1 MSEEYAL
8 DQVAIRM
15 VKLPPLMSKEP
26 MNNPDAAVRLM
37 NETLKEFDREAVVVV
52 NLQNDLKP
60 INMNFV
66 SMGTLNA
73 SAVHPREILK
83 ASILSNA
90 ASIMLFHNH
99 PSGRLEPSSEDI
111 ALTDQLQQACTTIG
125 IPIIDHIIIGTDDR
139 YYSFHEKKILP
150 VSELKVVQDIDSFRW
165 EESRVAE
172 KPTASDRKPSVR
184 RRLQKETQGDP
195 AAPDKPGKTKPI
207 TRKST
212 RKKEAIDR

>member
-83 ASILSNA
+83 TSILSNA

-99 PSGRLEPSSEDI
+99 PSGQLKPSREDI
-111 ALTDQLQQACTTIG
+111 ALTDQLQQACNTIG

-139 YYSFHEKKILP
+139 YYSFHEKRILP
-150 VSELKVVQDIDSFRW
+150 VSELKVAQDIDSFRW

-172 KPTASDRKPSVR
+172 QPTASDRKPSVR
-184 RRLQKETQGDP
+184 RKLQKEKQKDP
-195 AAPDKPGKTKPI
+195 TTPDKSEKAKTI
-207 TRKST
+207 TQKSK

>member
-83 ASILSNA
+83 TSILSNA

-99 PSGRLEPSSEDI
+99 PSGQLKPSREDI
-111 ALTDQLQQACTTIG
+111 ALTDQLQQACNTIG

-150 VSELKVVQDIDSFRW
+150 VSELKVAQDIDSFRW

-172 KPTASDRKPSVR
+172 QPTASDRKPSVR
-184 RRLQKETQGDP
+184 RKLQKEKQKDP
-195 AAPDKPGKTKPI
+195 TTPDKSEKAKTI
-207 TRKST
+207 TQKSK

>member
-1 MSEEYAL
+1 MSDEYTL

-26 MNNPDAAVRLM
+26 INTPDSAVRLM

-83 ASILSNA
+83 TSILSNA

-99 PSGRLEPSSEDI
+99 PSGQLEPSREDI
-111 ALTDQLQQACTTIG
+111 ALTDQLQQACKTIG
-125 IPIIDHIIIGTDDR
+125 IPIMDHIIIGTDDR
-139 YYSFHEKKILP
+139 YYSFHEKRILP
-150 VSELKVVQDIDSFRW
+150 VSELKVAQDIDSFRW

-172 KPTASDRKPSVR
+172 QPTASDRKPSVR
-184 RRLQKETQGDP
+184 RKLQKEKQKDP
-195 AAPDKPGKTKPI
+195 TTPDKSEKVKTI
-207 TRKST
+207 TQKSK